1 MKGSISLK
9 GIGVDGR
16 IELAH
21 ILSKREL
28 RMRMTFIR
36 LGRGFDDEL

>member
-16 IELAH
+16 IESAH

-28 RMRMTFIR
+28 RMWRTFIQ
-36 LGRGFDDEL
+36 LGRGSDDEL

>member
-1 MKGSISLK
+1 MK

-16 IELAH
+16 IEFAH

-28 RMRMTFIR
+28 RMWMKFIR
-36 LGRGFDDEL
+36 LGRESDDDL